1 MDGAIHLERWPET
14 ANSRLSRKRIGTP
27 PLRQVETRHSTTRW
41 NRLTSWNELSFTR
54 IQRET

>member
-1 MDGAIHLERWPET
+1 MEGAIHLERWSET

-41 NRLTSWNELSFTR
+41 SGLALIRGRTKLT
-54 IQRET
+54 Q